1 MIPLRVTA
9 LIDAPDSAVR
19 RALAR
24 TDSWTRTARALG
36 RYADVQGAR
45 AGERAA
51 LRSGDLVRLRSDWS
65 GPDWL
70 AMLMPPRPLILT
82 VTMTAGLPRF
92 DLLAGPPRFLR
103 ITVSTAG
110 TGAGTVVTFD
120 CQLEL
125 SPRLLTPLH
134 RRRILAAGQLLLGIV
149 RLAAAEIQVVVAA
162 VIIEDGRVL
171 AGRRTHPVELAGK
184 WELPGGKVLPGETE
198 AAALAREL
206 SEELGIEAAIGG
218 RVGDDVDLGENRVLR
233 CRTAKIAAG
242 RPLPTEHDAL
252 HWLGPADLDDVEW
265 LPADREL
272 LPGLRRRLQEG

>member
-19 RALAR
+19 RVLAR

-45 AGERAA
+45 AGQRAA

-65 GPDWL
+65 GPNWL

-82 VTMTAGLPRF
+82 VTITAGLPRF

-110 TGAGTVVTFD
+110 TGAGTLVTFD

-218 RVGDDVDLGENRVLR
+218 RVGDDVDLGENLVLR
-233 CRTAKIAAG
+233 CHHAELGAQRPTAK
-242 RPLPTEHDAL
+242 EHDEL
-252 HWLGPADLDDVEW
+252 RWLGATDLYSVEW
-265 LPADREL
+265 LAHDREILGHLRL
-272 LPGLRRRLQEG
+272 LLKH